1 MPGSIGPLPG
11 SPHPERPPEI
21 GFLTGPSHPVRSVRL
36 MTDIDRVP
44 GSTKRASVERVPTL
58 GSYRGE
64 AGRMVRA
71 LKFGGDRR
79 SVASLGAGLAELAL
93 AAGVVPDVVTW
104 VPTTVARRGRRGV
117 DQARVL
123 AGATG
128 RALGRRRRLNGRER
142 TDRSA
147 VPVRRLLLRAPGGE
161 QTGRTGAERRRG
173 PELRARS
180 GVVRVGST
188 VVLVD
193 DVVTTGATMDAAV
206 AALQL
211 AGAGVVIPVAVAGT
225 PRRTFPGAGR
235 R

>member
-1 MPGSIGPLPG
+1 
-11 SPHPERPPEI
+11 
-21 GFLTGPSHPVRSVRL
+21 
-36 MTDIDRVP
+36 MTDVGRVSVS
-44 GSTKRASVERVPTL
+44 GKRALVERISTI

-64 AGRMVRA
+64 AGRKVRA

-79 SVASLGAGLAELAL
+79 DVVDLGAGLAALAL

-117 DQARVL
+117 DQARIL
-123 AGATG
+123 ARATG
-128 RALGRRRRLNGRER
+128 RALGGRRRLHGCGRA
-142 TDRSA
+142 DRPA
-147 VPVRRLLLRAPGGE
+147 VPVRRLLLRAPGRE
-161 QTGRTGAERRRG
+161 QTGRTGVERRRG

-180 GVVRVGST
+180 GVVRAGSI

-206 AALQL
+206 VALQM
-211 AGAGVVIPVAVAGT
+211 AGAGVVIPVAVART
-225 PRRTFPGAGR
+225 PRRASPEVGR